1 MGRSSFIM
9 DVFGKMQQD
18 TEKEVAELKKLEGEL
33 AKSLEGKRS
42 CMESQHENEMAMKE
56 FELLEEDANVYKM
69 IGPVLVKQ
77 DLPDAKQNVKSRLDY
92 IKDEIKRRD
101 KLEEDLQSKIQK
113 KTEGLVKRQ
122 QEMQQLYAKMAAAK

>member
-1 MGRSSFIM
+1 LNDDIM
-9 DVFGKMQQD
+9 DVFGKMQHD
-18 TEKEVAELKKLEGEL
+18 TEKEVAELKKLESDM

-56 FELLEEDANVYKM
+56 FELLEEDANVFKM
-69 IGPVLVKQ
+69 IGPVLVKK
-77 DLPDAKQNVKSRLDY
+77 DLVEAKHDVKSRLDY
-92 IKDEIKRRD
+92 IKNEISRRD

-122 QEMQQLYAKMAAAK
+122 QEMQQLYAKMAGAK

>member
-1 MGRSSFIM
+1 M

-56 FELLEEDANVYKM
+56 FELLEEDANVFKM

-77 DLPDAKQNVKSRLDY
+77 DLPEAKQNVKSRLDY

-101 KLEEDLQSKIQK
+101 KMEEDLQSKIQK